1 MNIKRSIVLRVRL
14 AFLIVALIAGAI
26 LFKIVRLQFVEGE
39 KWTAK
44 AESANFK
51 YRQVSATRGN
61 IYAAD
66 GSLLATSLPFYRVVL
81 DPTVAKTNVFN
92 EGIDQLSGLLADF
105 YKDRSKASYK
115 KMITDAKS
123 NGKRYLILNR
133 KQIGYQD
140 MQMMSTWPIFN
151 KGRMGGGVIFEK
163 VEKRY
168 RPFNSLASRT
178 VGFLNE
184 DRYGAGIEYSFNDYL
199 EGKNGQAMFQKIAGG
214 YWKPVFNAEDIKP
227 EDGYDVHTTLDVN
240 IQDVAESA
248 LYRQLMEKDAAFGT
262 VIVMEVATGKIKA
275 LANLQKN
282 KNGRGYSESY
292 NYAIGDQGLTEPGST
307 FKLMSMLA
315 LLEEGKVNLNDAVD
329 TGDGVFQFYDRKM
342 TDAKT
347 GGYGRI
353 SVREI
358 FEKSSNI
365 GISKLVDQ
373 SFGHNPKKFMSYI
386 EKAGLDKPLD
396 FQLKGEGVPYFKKP
410 GEKNWYGTT
419 LPWMSIGYETKLTP
433 LHTLT
438 LYNAVANNGKMVK
451 PMIVESIAK
460 GNYVQKSFQ
469 TEVLRKS
476 IASEKTIKQLQE
488 LLEGVVKNGTAKNVH
503 NDQYKIAGKTGTA
516 QKLEEGRYTRRY
528 YTSFV
533 GYFPADNPKYSAIV
547 VIDSPKGFNAYGG
560 DISAPVFKEIADK
573 IHAQDLRL
581 NKKTPA
587 DVYLA
592 QQTSDFPYIQAGKVD
607 ELQLICNKFGIS
619 NHANGVNEGYVRSKS
634 MDRSIQWQA
643 NQTESPVVP
652 DVSGL
657 PLRDALYVLENKGL
671 RVIYQGKGRVK
682 NQSISPG
689 SPVQQNHVINLILG

>member
-1 MNIKRSIVLRVRL
+1 M
-14 AFLIVALIAGAI
+14 IVALIAGAI